1 AVLPLSGL
9 AAEEPERGGDDAE
22 GAGEQERPGVVEAVD
37 DGTGDDGAYDGAAVE
52 RHLIF
57 REHSAALAFASDDIG
72 DGRLLGGV
80 GQSGSDA
87 GDDGED
93 EEQPDRIG
101 EGKRRGGHAEDEQ
114 SPLD

>member
-1 AVLPLSGL
+1 WSSDVCSSDLCSVPGIRLAVLPLSGL
-9 AAEEPERGGDDAE
+9 AAEEPESGGDDAE

-37 DGTGDDGAYDGAAVE
+37 DGTGDDGADDGAAVE

-80 GQSGSDA
+80 GQSGS
-87 GDDGED
+87 
-93 EEQPDRIG
+93 
-101 EGKRRGGHAEDEQ
+101 
-114 SPLD
+114 